1 MQKKE
6 NVTLAGDS
14 HLSYESLIP
23 VGNGWNNLQRLFH
36 RQFSKLGQSQEE
48 LFQGWRSFTFDETTD
63 TIDSYVL
70 ILKQCAQMLE

>member
-1 MQKKE
+1 MSP
-6 NVTLAGDS
+6 LSLWAMAGITYKDFFTGS
-14 HLSYESLIP
+14 SP
-23 VGNGWNNLQRLFH
+23 N
-36 RQFSKLGQSQEE
+36 LGQSQEE